1 MLRTK
6 AETVVAES
14 PDSPWR
20 NGDSPSRKWR
30 LAVAET
36 GDSGSAGSV
45 GGVPT
50 LVLPIR
56 EYLLAGLTA
65 AVITFLLVGPV
76 RLLAIKLGAV
86 AWPRGRDVHVTPTP
100 RWGGLAM
107 LGGVLAGVAMAYQ
120 LPALRLAFDTSSAE
134 VLGAV
139 LAGVLLVGVGVLDDR
154 YDLDALTKFAGQT
167 TAAGVLIIFGVQWS
181 TFWIPFGGGGDGISG
196 SVLSLGY
203 GQGMLLTVL
212 FTVVLVNAMNFVDG
226 LDGLAAGIGMIG
238 ALAVGTF
245 AISLILQYGND
256 PSYYSPA
263 LIAAVLGG
271 ACVGFLP
278 HNFNPARIFMGDSGS
293 MLIGVL
299 LAAATT
305 SASGKIPVVVDSPR
319 YYLAS
324 LAPLIVLAAVLF
336 VPVLDLAMAVVRRT
350 RAGMSPFSPD
360 KMHLHHRLLEIG
372 HSQRRAV
379 LLIYLWAGVLA
390 FGAVALTFITDAV
403 VVLWTVG
410 FGLLLAALA
419 SAVPRM
425 RHRV

>member
-1 MLRTK
+1 M
-6 AETVVAES
+6 
-14 PDSPWR
+14 
-20 NGDSPSRKWR
+20 
-30 LAVAET
+30 
-36 GDSGSAGSV
+36 
-45 GGVPT
+45 PT

-139 LAGVLLVGVGVLDDR
+139 LGGVLLVGVGVLDDR

-181 TFWIPFGGGGDGISG
+181 TFWIPFGGGEDGISG

-324 LAPLIVLAAVLF
+324 LAPLIVFAAVLF

-390 FGAVALTFITDAV
+390 FGAVALTFIADPV

>member
-1 MLRTK
+1 M
-6 AETVVAES
+6 
-14 PDSPWR
+14 
-20 NGDSPSRKWR
+20 
-30 LAVAET
+30 
-36 GDSGSAGSV
+36 
-45 GGVPT
+45 PT

-181 TFWIPFGGGGDGISG
+181 TFWIPFGGGEDGISG

-336 VPVLDLAMAVVRRT
+336 MPVLDLAMAVVRRT

-419 SAVPRM
+419 SAIPRM